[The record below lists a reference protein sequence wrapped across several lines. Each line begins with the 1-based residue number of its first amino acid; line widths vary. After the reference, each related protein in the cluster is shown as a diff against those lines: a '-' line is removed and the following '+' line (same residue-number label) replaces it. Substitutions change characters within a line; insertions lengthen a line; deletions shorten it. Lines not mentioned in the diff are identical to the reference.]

1 MIFWIILAALTVSL
15 IAWVAWPL
23 LRPGTDASARAE
35 YDAAVYYDQLQ
46 ELERDR
52 TRGLIDDTQAEAARG
67 EIERRLLAAG
77 RAAGLSGK
85 TRHQRHLV
93 FAVLLAILIPLAS
106 VPLYLDLG
114 APGLP
119 NQPFASREA
128 PPEATGGVVAAAR
141 ARLQEAEARAAAAPD
156 DAQPWFDLGRLRLVS
171 GDVDGAEIALARARE
186 IDPTRTEIASAHGE
200 ALARIADGL
209 VTPAAREAFQ
219 TALTGDA
226 GDPRARY
233 FLALADYQAGYEQDA
248 LEAWSA
254 LAGDAPADA
263 PWLATV
269 RARVTD
275 TARELGHN
283 PADWLPQATSAD
295 TATGRRGPTD
305 ADIAA
310 AQNLNDDE
318 RQAMIQGMVDNLAA
332 RLEDEPDDLAGW
344 RMLARSWEMLG
355 NPGAAAQAYTRAVAL
370 EPDHAETLLRAAI
383 TSAESGDIAAA
394 RMHFVRLRDLIP
406 PEADAHRMVS
416 EAIARLDADNSE
428 R

>member
-1 MIFWIILAALTVSL
+1 MIFWIILAALTLAL
-15 IAWVAWPL
+15 IAWIAWPL
-23 LRPGTDASARAE
+23 LRPGTGNMAGAE

-52 TRGLIDDTQAEAARG
+52 TRGLIDETQAEAARG

-85 TRHQRHLV
+85 PRHQRHL
-93 FAVLLAILIPLAS
+93 ALAALLAILVPLAS

-114 APGLP
+114 RPSLP
-119 NQPFASREA
+119 NQPFALREA
-128 PPEATGGVVAAAR
+128 PPEATDGVVAAAR
-141 ARLQEAEARAAAAPD
+141 SRLQEAEARAEESPD
-156 DAQPWFDLGRLRLVS
+156 DAQPWFDLGRLRLVA

-186 IDPTRTEIASAHGE
+186 LDPTRMEIASAHGE
-200 ALARIADGL
+200 SLARISDGL
-209 VTPAAREAFQ
+209 VTPAAREAFE
-219 TALTGDA
+219 TALAGNS

-248 LEAWSA
+248 LEAWSS

-275 TARELGHN
+275 TARELGHD
-283 PADWLPQATSAD
+283 PADWLPRTVAAD
-295 TATGRRGPTD
+295 TTVGGRGPTSE
-305 ADIAA
+305 DIAA

-344 RMLARSWEMLG
+344 RMLARSWETLG
-355 NPGAAAQAYTRAVAL
+355 NPGAAAQAYTRAIAL

-383 TSAESGDIAAA
+383 TSAESGDTVAA
-394 RMHFVRLRDLIP
+394 RAHFVRVRELIP
-406 PEADAHRMVS
+406 PEADAYRMVS
-416 EAIARLDADNSE
+416 EAIARLDADSGE

>member
-1 MIFWIILAALTVSL
+1 MMFWIILAALTLPL
-15 IAWVAWPL
+15 IAWVSWPL
-23 LRPGTDASARAE
+23 LRPGTGNTGRAE

-52 TRGLIDDTQAEAARG
+52 ARGLIDDTQAEAARG

-77 RAAGLSGK
+77 RAASSPRNP
-85 TRHQRHLV
+85 RHQRHLMH
-93 FAVLLAILIPLAS
+93 AALLAILIPLAS
-106 VPLYLDLG
+106 VPLYLNLG
-114 APGLP
+114 NPGLP
-119 NQPFASREA
+119 NQPFAQREA
-128 PPEATGGVVAAAR
+128 PPETSGGVVAAAQ
-141 ARLQEAEARAAAAPD
+141 ARLQQAEARTSATPD
-156 DAQPWFDLGRLRLVS
+156 DAQVWFDLGRLRLVA
-171 GDVDGAEIALARARE
+171 GDADGAEIALARARAL
-186 IDPTRTEIASAHGE
+186 DPARTEIASAHGE
-200 ALARIADGL
+200 SLARIADGL
-209 VTPAAREAFQ
+209 VTPAAREAFE
-219 TALTGDA
+219 TVLRGDA
-226 GDPRARY
+226 ADPRARY

-283 PADWLPQATSAD
+283 PADWLPRAAT
-295 TATGRRGPTD
+295 TTTGSGGRGPTD

-310 AQNLNDDE
+310 AQNLSDDE
-318 RQAMIQGMVDNLAA
+318 RQTMIRGMVDSLAA

-355 NPGAAAQAYTRAVAL
+355 DPGAAAQAYGRAIAL
-370 EPDHAETLLRAAI
+370 EPDHAETLLRGAI
-383 TSAESGDIAAA
+383 TSAESGDTATA
-394 RMHFVRLRDLIP
+394 RAHFVRLRDLIP

-416 EAIARLDADNSE
+416 EAIARIDADNGA

>member
-1 MIFWIILAALTVSL
+1 MIFWIILAALTLALVV
-15 IAWVAWPL
+15 WVIWPL
-23 LRPGTDASARAE
+23 LRPGIGNMARAE
-35 YDAAVYYDQLQ
+35 YDATVYYDQLQ

-52 TRGLIDDTQAEAARG
+52 TRGLIDDIQAEAARG

-85 TRHQRHLV
+85 PGGRRHVVL
-93 FAVLLAILIPLAS
+93 AALLALLVPIAS

-114 APGLP
+114 TPGLP
-119 NQPFASREA
+119 NLPYATRET
-128 PPEATGGVVAAAR
+128 PPEATDGEVAAAR
-141 ARLQEAEARAAAAPD
+141 SRLQEAEARTVSNPD
-156 DAQPWFDLGRLRLVS
+156 DAQPWFDLGRLRLVA
-171 GDVDGAEIALARARE
+171 GNIDGAEIALARARE
-186 IDPTRTEIASAHGE
+186 LDPARPDIASAHGE
-200 ALARIADGL
+200 ALAGISDGL
-209 VTPAAREAFQ
+209 VTPAARQAFEA
-219 TALTGDA
+219 ALA
-226 GDPRARY
+226 GNASDPRARY

-275 TARELGHN
+275 TARELGHD
-283 PADWLPQATSAD
+283 PANWLPRTSAA
-295 TATGRRGPTD
+295 ATPDRRGPTD

-310 AQNLNDDE
+310 AQNLNDEE

-355 NPGAAAQAYTRAVAL
+355 NPAAAAQAYARAIAL
-370 EPDHAETLLRAAI
+370 EPDHAETLLRGAI
-383 TSAESGDIAAA
+383 TSAESGDTAAA
-394 RMHFVRLRDLIP
+394 REHFVRLRDLIP
-406 PEADAHRMVS
+406 PDADAHRMVS
-416 EAIARLDADNSE
+416 EAIARLDANDAG